1 MKHKCSYE
9 VALHVLSSALAT
21 ALAFASKSSA
31 TVQFQLFQAC
41 LVLWRWLR
49 LKPPREELRALQT
62 KPQLHLTA

>member
-1 MKHKCSYE
+1 MY
-9 VALHVLSSALAT
+9 ALAT
-21 ALAFASKSSA
+21 ALAFAIKSSA

-41 LVLWRWLR
+41 LVLLWWLR